1 MRRIMN
7 VFLGRQQAYVISRR
21 RENALKRLENVIH
34 LTVYKTR
41 LWKDV
46 KYNLQRFLVVG
57 IGNLLILMLGSL
69 IFFYIE
75 HCRDEKP
82 PKNLNI
88 GEKSF
93 IQICND
99 PNLQKAYNKT
109 HSSNETSI
117 FLKNIVNLCG
127 KNKQLVLDVRECKL
141 TVLEWYRWMEYT
153 FSVSFT
159 LGNFSIIHIKGTFS
173 RS

>member
-1 MRRIMN
+1 MN
-7 VFLGRQQAYVISRR
+7 VFLGRQQAYVISKR

-46 KYNLQRFLVVG
+46 KHNLQRFLIVG

-69 IFFYIE
+69 VFFYIE

-82 PKNLNI
+82 PKSLNI
-88 GEKSF
+88 GEESF
-93 IQICND
+93 IQICDD
-99 PNLQKAYNKT
+99 PNLLKSSNET
-109 HSSNETSI
+109 NLSNETSI
-117 FLKNIVNLCG
+117 FLKNVVDLCA
-127 KNKQLVLDVRECKL
+127 KNKKLVLDERECKL

-159 LGNFSIIHIKGTFS
+159 LGKESAGTFFKGS
-173 RS
+173 